1 MVDIDLE
8 SDLNMEDDEGLNW
21 SLLRHAADPDKV
33 RPGAVLRA
41 GTSSAWSWVR
51 IVAVD
56 GDGQVHFCQIS
67 GDEAR
72 ENQSLPAAG

>member
-1 MVDIDLE
+1 MLDIDLQ

-21 SLLRHAADPDKV
+21 SLLRDAADPEKV

-41 GTSSAWSWVR
+41 GRPSAGSWVR

-56 GDGQVHFCQIS
+56 DDGQVHFGQIS

-72 ENQSLPAAG
+72 QSQSLPAAG